1 LLPTGKK
8 PKLTS
13 FIIRRAI
20 QAIVVIFMVTIIS
33 FLLLQ
38 IVPGDPVLQILGSHA
53 TPAQQAVLRH
63 DLGLDQPVIKQYLHW
78 MGGIFHGNFGKSI
91 IYHEDVGKLL
101 KQRFPITAYLSILA
115 LIISTALGIVA
126 GVISAVKRGSLID
139 SLISIFANTAVAIPT
154 FWLGIVCIYVFGLKL
169 RWLPIEGW
177 TSPFTDFVKSTR
189 QLIMPLV
196 VMTIP
201 NIAVI
206 VRQTRSSMLETI
218 RQDYVRTAT
227 SKGLRQTV
235 VLYKHALRNA
245 LIPVVTLVGMALAFL
260 LAGEVMV
267 ETVFNIPG
275 VGRLLIRAALDKDY
289 LIVQAGVLVIGTSVC
304 LANLLVD
311 VAYGWIDPRIRYR

>member
-1 LLPTGKK
+1 M
-8 PKLTS
+8 
-13 FIIRRAI
+13 
-20 QAIVVIFMVTIIS
+20 QAIIVIFLVTIIS

-38 IVPGDPVLQILGSHA
+38 IVPGDPVIQILGSHA
-53 TPAQQAVLRH
+53 TPAQQEILRH
-63 DLGLDQPVIKQYLHW
+63 ELGLDQPIVMQYIHW
-78 MGGIFHGNFGKSI
+78 MGGIFHGDFGKSI
-91 IYHEDVGKLL
+91 IYHENVGALL
-101 KQRFPITAYLSILA
+101 KARFPITAYLSILA
-115 LIISTALGIVA
+115 LIVSTALGIVA
-126 GVISAVKRGSLID
+126 GVISAVKRGSALD
-139 SLISIFANTAVAIPT
+139 SFISLFANTAVAIPT
-154 FWLGIVCIYVFGLKL
+154 FWLGIVGIYIFGLKL
-169 RWLPIEGW
+169 GWLPIEGW

-189 QLIMPLV
+189 QLIMPLFALAV
-196 VMTIP
+196 P

-227 SKGLRQTV
+227 SKGLRQSI

-260 LAGEVMV
+260 LAGEVLI

-289 LIVQAGVLVIGTSVC
+289 LIVQAGVLVIGTAVC

-311 VAYGWIDPRIRYR
+311 IAYGWIDPRIRYK